1 MEQRQLAWLIT
12 MRSQVRVLVPQPRK
26 KDCRKVVLF
35 SWFVGQ
41 DENRTAKPRFDN
53 KELTQVLAPSKRRR
67 YMREGAIVLVPQP
80 RKKPHR
86 KVRFFLGFGQAPV
99 LGPVSASWRKSQVRR
114 SEDTRRSL
122 LRARRSGE
130 GRRPLSWSRNR

>member
-80 RKKPHR
+80 EMTRAWKSER
-86 KVRFFLGFGQAPV
+86 SSYAAGSV
-99 LGPVSASWRKSQVRR
+99 LLPIKM
-114 SEDTRRSL
+114 
-122 LRARRSGE
+122 
-130 GRRPLSWSRNR
+130 

>member
-67 YMREGAIVLVPQP
+67 YMREGAILSVPAPYIQEGLAP
-80 RKKPHR
+80 PIVFKNKFIILFPPP
-86 KVRFFLGFGQAPV
+86 KVRLTPHMYIWYNGYRI
-99 LGPVSASWRKSQVRR
+99 S
-114 SEDTRRSL
+114 
-122 LRARRSGE
+122 
-130 GRRPLSWSRNR
+130 